1 MHLRRRMN
9 ILMPPRL
16 IGLLVGL
23 LIGIL
28 LVVVGCRVVL
38 ILLAFAVG
46 GYIGGLSLE
55 PGSVL
60 ATSLRRIYARIFR
73 P

>member
-1 MHLRRRMN
+1 MML
-9 ILMPPRL
+9 PRL

-23 LIGIL
+23 SIGIL
-28 LVVVGCRVVL
+28 LVVVGWRVVL

-46 GYIGGLSLE
+46 GYIIVGLSLE
-55 PGSVL
+55 QGSAL
-60 ATSLRRIYARIFR
+60 AVRLRKPYVRLSR

>member
-1 MHLRRRMN
+1 MN

-23 LIGIL
+23 LTGIL
-28 LVVVGCRVVL
+28 FVVAGWRVVL
-38 ILLAFAVG
+38 FLLAFAVG
-46 GYIGGLSLE
+46 GYVVGSCLE
-55 PGSVL
+55 SSSTL
-60 ATSLRRIYARIFR
+60 AVRLRRFYIRLFR

>member
-1 MHLRRRMN
+1 ML
-9 ILMPPRL
+9 PRL

-28 LVVVGCRVVL
+28 LVVVGWRVVL
-38 ILLAFAVG
+38 ILLVFALVG
-46 GYIGGLSLE
+46 YLVGLSLE
-55 PGSVL
+55 SGSAL
-60 ATSLRRIYARIFR
+60 AVRLRKLYVRLFR

>member
-1 MHLRRRMN
+1 MN
-9 ILMPPRL
+9 ILMLPRL

-28 LVVVGCRVVL
+28 LVVVGWRIVL
-38 ILLAFAVG
+38 ILLAFSVG
-46 GYIGGLSLE
+46 GYLVGLSLE
-55 PGSVL
+55 SGSAL
-60 ATSLRRIYARIFR
+60 AAKLRRLYVRLFR

>member
-1 MHLRRRMN
+1 MN

-28 LVVVGCRVVL
+28 LVVVGWRVVL
-38 ILLAFAVG
+38 ILLAFALG
-46 GYIGGLSLE
+46 GYIVGLCFESGDAVAVRLHKFYIR
-55 PGSVL
+55 L
-60 ATSLRRIYARIFR
+60 FR